1 MAGVEGESKS
11 VGIVWGFVDHLE
23 EFCFRAEWD
32 RKLSESF
39 EQKSDMISLAY

>member
-11 VGIVWGFVDHLE
+11 VGIVWGFVVHLE